1 MCTVNKHDRSP
12 LNWLLG
18 SLIKHPLFSKKKLNL
33 KKNAMSGSKVFSD
46 LYGTVILPRFFM
58 KINTFLF
65 GRV

>member
-46 LYGTVILPRFFM
+46 FVCYNNTSAILYE
-58 KINTFLF
+58 N
-65 GRV
+65 